1 MMDSLYSF
9 FRTPSSTSVP
19 DDELPDSNELFSTT
33 GPCGIATLF
42 DPEDPLLDII
52 FVHGL
57 TGGRETTWTH
67 KGKKQTL
74 WPRDLLPED
83 IPRARIITF
92 GYDADVAS
100 FGLSVAGSNRLRDHG
115 NNLASDVATFREKTD
130 TPTKRPI
137 IFVAHSLGGLV
148 VEQALII
155 SRGSPEDYLGA
166 ILEATY
172 GIIFMGTPHMG
183 ADKARW
189 LNTLTKVNN
198 VLNKSNGD
206 IVALLEPSSE
216 MLANLQ
222 REFHTMLEKRR
233 EKEGK
238 RVKLYCFYEELPV
251 RGIGK
256 KIVEDNSAVLSP
268 TENAAI
274 HGTHMSMTKFV
285 DRKDTGY
292 CRVQGQ
298 IWLWVKALNYPN
310 AQQRKPHTL
319 GGTQG
324 SPRSYEQSHKAK
336 MITYSGT
343 INAGGGPVIQTPEM
357 RSAQSINI
365 SGRSR

>member
-1 MMDSLYSF
+1 
-9 FRTPSSTSVP
+9 
-19 DDELPDSNELFSTT
+19 
-33 GPCGIATLF
+33 
-42 DPEDPLLDII
+42 
-52 FVHGL
+52 
-57 TGGRETTWTH
+57 
-67 KGKKQTL
+67 
-74 WPRDLLPED
+74 
-83 IPRARIITF
+83 
-92 GYDADVAS
+92 
-100 FGLSVAGSNRLRDHG
+100 
-115 NNLASDVATFREKTD
+115 
-130 TPTKRPI
+130 
-137 IFVAHSLGGLV
+137 
-148 VEQALII
+148 
-155 SRGSPEDYLGA
+155 
-166 ILEATY
+166 
-172 GIIFMGTPHMG
+172 MG

-189 LNTLTKVNN
+189 LNTLMKVNN
-198 VLNKSNGD
+198 VLNKSNRD

-285 DRKDTGY
+285 DGKDTGY

-310 AQQRKPHTL
+310 AQQRKPHAL
-319 GGTQG
+319 VGTQG
-324 SPRSYEQSHKAK
+324 SPRSYEQSRKAK